1 MQSHES
7 DQAPENEITT
17 GNSKSIHTNTSN
29 LDMPIAL
36 RKGVRT
42 CTQHPIEKYM
52 SYGKLSQG
60 YKAFVALLDSTHVPR
75 NIQEA
80 FQHPKWTTTVNEEF
94 QALAKNNTWEITTL
108 PKGKRP
114 VGCKWIFTIKYNADG
129 SINRYKAKLVA
140 KGFTQSYGVDYE
152 ETFAPVAKINSV

>member
-1 MQSHES
+1 
-7 DQAPENEITT
+7 
-17 GNSKSIHTNTSN
+17 
-29 LDMPIAL
+29 
-36 RKGVRT
+36 
-42 CTQHPIEKYM
+42 
-52 SYGKLSQG
+52 
-60 YKAFVALLDSTHVPR
+60 
-75 NIQEA
+75 
-80 FQHPKWTTTVNEEF
+80 
-94 QALAKNNTWEITTL
+94 LAKNNTWEITTL